1 MLIALIVLGVICL
14 AQIGAIVYLIRIV
27 AACKVSSTGYEF
39 QAALAGGKKGTP
51 KVKKE
56 VML

>member
-14 AQIGAIVYLIRIV
+14 ALTGAVVYMIRIV
-27 AACKVSSTGYEF
+27 AAGKVSSTGYEF
-39 QAALAGGKKGTP
+39 QAALAGGKRLKS
-51 KVKKE
+51 KLKKE